1 MSTAYTEILNKL
13 YDKWKKKRDKAYNTY
28 QEAGIQRYNRE
39 YQDAD
44 DICTAIEMALN
55 ADNAHHAM
63 TELRMFKD
71 RATKLRQENDS
82 SSKQHDIEM
91 LLYELANCDV

>member
-13 YDKWKKKRDKAYNTY
+13 YDKWKKKRDKAYSAY
-28 QEAGIQRYNRE
+28 QEMGLQRHNRE
-39 YQDAD
+39 YQNAE
-44 DICTAIEMALN
+44 DICTAIEMALD
-55 ADNAHHAM
+55 ADDAHRAM

-71 RATKLRQENDS
+71 RAAKLRQENDS
-82 SSKQHDIEM
+82 SGKQHDIEL